1 MITDITT
8 SVTKNVLLFIIYYLK
23 VWEINTSDFSI
34 VGRAM
39 DAARSV
45 KVNDPSI
52 FSHLNKSLTNGSKLM
67 I

>member
-39 DAARSV
+39 DAARCESE
-45 KVNDPSI
+45 
-52 FSHLNKSLTNGSKLM
+52 
-67 I
+67 